1 GEESPGRRHRARSA
15 RLRSSHGRNH
25 SYVNLRDK
33 YTHKPVNHGEGQYV
47 RNFRDGSQIT
57 TNTVEGS
64 FSLLKRGIVGA
75 FHHVSKEHLPR
86 YLGEFDYRWNERKA
100 TDVDRTARALSQSK
114 GKRLSYKPL
123 TQK

>member
-1 GEESPGRRHRARSA
+1 M
-15 RLRSSHGRNH
+15 
-25 SYVNLRDK
+25 
-33 YTHKPVNHGEGQYV
+33 
-47 RNFRDGSQIT
+47 RNFKSGLKVT

-86 YLGEFDYRWNERKA
+86 YLAEFDYRWNERRA
-100 TDVDRTARALSQSK
+100 SDVERTANAIKGAK

-123 TQK
+123 TSTQKRPA